1 VNDLADHKRIIGAI
15 KCLCAWQYFL
25 RPKGYAAFPRV
36 SASSTGLSRPGAAC
50 LKPRRRSPLF
60 TPPHR
65 RAVLWPTNKRE
76 ETMAK
81 RASLKRRALLAGAAT
96 VPLIGAARAETT
108 VTFAMISPL
117 SGPWAREGELQ
128 RMGAEMAVD
137 DLNAAGGIKALGG
150 AKVRLLQYDAG
161 DSAEKAKNAAQRMIA
176 QEPDVCGGFGAW
188 LSTFTLAVTE
198 VTERAGIPWF
208 TQSYSDLITTR
219 GFHYIFQ
226 SSPTAVDQA
235 EKALP
240 TILELAERTT
250 GRRPKRVAMISD
262 NTASAVSFLKPIRA
276 HVLADLGLAA
286 VVDEVF
292 TPPLTDATTLVQRV
306 RSARPDFLLALSS
319 NVPDDKI
326 ILDKLAEFGMGGGKL
341 PVVGNGGHWAMPEL
355 LANAGKDIV
364 QGMMI
369 ITAGGA
375 GKGLEDIERR
385 YIARTKEPWMLQ
397 EPIMAYGHI
406 MLLATAVERAG
417 STDRAKVVEQI
428 REFDLRDGPALLFPG
443 RHVQYDAAGR
453 RVDAKLMIVQWQDG
467 RIVTTDPPEMAV
479 AKPMWPTG

>member
-1 VNDLADHKRIIGAI
+1 MTARDRDL
-15 KCLCAWQYFL
+15 
-25 RPKGYAAFPRV
+25 
-36 SASSTGLSRPGAAC
+36 
-50 LKPRRRSPLF
+50 
-60 TPPHR
+60 R
-65 RAVLWPTNKRE
+65 RAYRSGMARALHYHVAMRCYRSKIKPE

-81 RASLKRRALLAGAAT
+81 HARLQRRSL
-96 VPLIGAARAETT
+96 LIGAGLLPVMGAVRAEPPT
-108 VTFAMISPL
+108 VTFGMISPL

-128 RMGAEMAVD
+128 RGGAEMAVD

-150 AKVRLLQYDAG
+150 AKVRLVQYDAG
-161 DSAEKAKNAAQRMIA
+161 DSAQTAKNAAQRMIA
-176 QEPDVCGGFGAW
+176 QEPSISGGFGAW

-198 VTERAGIPWF
+198 VTERAEIPWF
-208 TQSYSDLITTR
+208 TQSYSDLITGR

-240 TILELAERTT
+240 TILDLAEHAT
-250 GRRPKRVAMISD
+250 GKRLKRVAMISD
-262 NTASAVSFLKPIRA
+262 NTASSVSFLKPIRS
-276 HVLADLGLAA
+276 HVLANLGLTA

-292 TPPLTDATTLVQRV
+292 TPPLTDATTLIERV
-306 RSARPDFLLALSS
+306 RSHRPDFLLALPS

-326 ILDKLAEFGMGGGKL
+326 ILDKLAEFGLGGGKL
-341 PVVGNGGHWAMPEL
+341 PVVGNGGHWATPEL
-355 LANAGKDIV
+355 VANAGKDVV

-417 STDRAKVVEQI
+417 SADRRKVAEQI
-428 REFDLRDGPALLFPG
+428 RAFDLRDGPALLFPG
-443 RHVQYDAAGR
+443 RHVKYDDAGR
-453 RVDAKLMIVQWQDG
+453 RVDAKLMIVQWQNG
-467 RIVTTDPPEMAV
+467 RIDTVFPPEMAV
-479 AKPMWPTG
+479 AEAIWPKH

>member
-1 VNDLADHKRIIGAI
+1 MVKRRG
-15 KCLCAWQYFL
+15 L
-25 RPKGYAAFPRV
+25 R
-36 SASSTGLSRPGAAC
+36 
-50 LKPRRRSPLF
+50 
-60 TPPHR
+60 R
-65 RAVLWPTNKRE
+65 RAVL
-76 ETMAK
+76 
-81 RASLKRRALLAGAAT
+81 AAAAAIP
-96 VPLIGAARAETT
+96 VIGRARAEAT
-108 VTFAMISPL
+108 VTFAMITPL

-137 DLNAAGGIKALGG
+137 DINAAGGIDVLGG
-150 AKVRLLQYDAG
+150 AKVRLVQYDAG

-188 LSTFTLAVTE
+188 LSSFTLAVTE
-198 VTERAGIPWF
+198 VTERAELPWF
-208 TQSYSDLITTR
+208 TQSYSDLITSR
-219 GFHYIFQ
+219 GFRYIFQ

-235 EKALP
+235 EQALP

-250 GRRPKRVAMISD
+250 GKRPKRVAMISD
-262 NTASAVSFLKPIRA
+262 NTASAVSFLKPIRG
-276 HVLADLGLAA
+276 HVLGDLGLTSM
-286 VVDEVF
+286 VDEVF
-292 TPPLTDATTLVQRV
+292 TPPLTDATTLIQRV

-326 ILDKLAEFGMGGGKL
+326 ILDKLAEFGLGGRKL

-364 QGMMI
+364 EGMMI
-369 ITAGGA
+369 VTAGGA

-397 EPIMAYGHI
+397 EPMMAYGHI
-406 MLLATAVERAG
+406 MLLATAVQRAG
-417 STDRAKVVEQI
+417 NVDRRKVAEQI
-428 REFDLRDGPALLFPG
+428 RAFDLREGPALLFPG

-479 AKPMWPTG
+479 ATAIWPKG

>member
-1 VNDLADHKRIIGAI
+1 
-15 KCLCAWQYFL
+15 
-25 RPKGYAAFPRV
+25 
-36 SASSTGLSRPGAAC
+36 
-50 LKPRRRSPLF
+50 
-60 TPPHR
+60 
-65 RAVLWPTNKRE
+65 
-76 ETMAK
+76 MAK
-81 RASLKRRALLAGAAT
+81 QATLKRRALLATAAT
-96 VPLIGAARAETT
+96 LPARRHARANEGT

-128 RMGAEMAVD
+128 RMGAEMAID

-150 AKVRLLQYDAG
+150 AKARLVQYDAG

-198 VTERAGIPWF
+198 VTERAEIPWF
-208 TQSYSDLITTR
+208 TQSYSDLITSR
-219 GFHYIFQ
+219 GFRYIFQ

-240 TILELAERTT
+240 TILDLAERAT
-250 GRRPKRVAMISD
+250 GKRPKRVAMISD
-262 NTASAVSFLKPIRA
+262 NTASSVSFLKPIRG
-276 HVLADLGLAA
+276 HVLADLGLTA

-292 TPPLTDATTLVQRV
+292 TPPLTDATTLIQRV
-306 RSARPDFLLALSS
+306 RSARPDFLLALPS

-326 ILDKLAEFGMGGGKL
+326 VLDKLSEFGLGGGKL
-341 PVVGNGGHWAMPEL
+341 PVIGNGGHWAMPEL
-355 LANAGKDIV
+355 VANAGRDDV
-364 QGMMI
+364 QGIMI

-406 MLLATAVERAG
+406 MLLALAVERAG
-417 STDRAKVVEQI
+417 TADRRKVADQV
-428 REFDLRDGPALLFPG
+428 RAFDLRDGPALLFPG

-479 AKPMWPTG
+479 AGAIWPKV

>member
-1 VNDLADHKRIIGAI
+1 MANQA
-15 KCLCAWQYFL
+15 
-25 RPKGYAAFPRV
+25 
-36 SASSTGLSRPGAAC
+36 T
-50 LKPRRRSPLF
+50 LK
-60 TPPHR
+60 R
-65 RAVLWPTNKRE
+65 RAVL
-76 ETMAK
+76 
-81 RASLKRRALLAGAAT
+81 AGAT
-96 VPLIGAARAETT
+96 SLPMVGAAEAEPAP
-108 VTFAMISPL
+108 VVFAMISPL

-150 AKVRLLQYDAG
+150 AKIRLVQYDAG
-161 DSAEKAKNAAQRMIA
+161 DSAEKAKNAAQRMIS
-176 QEPDVCGGFGAW
+176 QEPDISGGFGAW

-198 VTERAGIPWF
+198 VTERAEIPWF
-208 TQSYSDLITTR
+208 TQSYSDAITNR
-219 GFHYIFQ
+219 GFRYIFQ

-240 TILELAERTT
+240 TILDLAERAT
-250 GRRPKRVAMISD
+250 GKRPKRVAIISD
-262 NTASAVSFLKPIRA
+262 NTASAVSFLKPIRS
-276 HVLADLGLAA
+276 HVLADLGLTA

-292 TPPLTDATTLVQRV
+292 TPPLTDATTLIQRV
-306 RSARPDFLLALSS
+306 RSARPDFLLALPS

-326 ILDKLAEFGMGGGKL
+326 ILDKLAEFGLGGGKL
-341 PVVGNGGHWAMPEL
+341 PVVGNGGHWATPEL
-355 LANAGKDIV
+355 VANAGKDVV

-385 YIARTKEPWMLQ
+385 FMARTKEPWMLQ

-417 STDRAKVVEQI
+417 SADRRKVAEQI
-428 REFDLRDGPALLFPG
+428 RAFDLRDGPALLFPG

-479 AKPMWPTG
+479 AATIWPRA